1 MRQDLRSS
9 LYLLPS
15 FPKPFMEHIANR
27 TACGLA
33 IIWRNSFYYFKTPDD
48 LKFVGDTF
56 DTLASFRL
64 GRGLT
69 FDGIASTIEF
79 ALPNPSITNIL
90 EYEDTVKEKP
100 TLSIPSCATL
110 QRVLLKYVYGAYEK
124 DYSLTIP
131 AMICIEK
138 TYKHMVQL
146 MLINQKNDPHRNRD
160 DELLSVPDPDLWH
173 RVSVGYYSM
182 CNNPDEEISKQ
193 GLEGCQRH
201 VLISDV
207 TEIPDKNWI
216 ALLDTMVKKQAPV
229 SAGMSRINS
238 LSVIA
243 QLMVQLFPTM
253 TTREDNWKVLTE
265 ITKQVVI
272 IADENMQKRRA
283 AGTDSAIVFDLTVTI
298 VTHLCN
304 QLASPKFGGE
314 RRYCK
319 WASDSFLKVLEKNG
333 AADGTL
339 EQNALSPTN
348 AEDVDADEQS

>member
-1 MRQDLRSS
+1 MG
-9 LYLLPS
+9 
-15 FPKPFMEHIANR
+15 HIADR

-33 IIWRNSFYYFKTPDD
+33 IIWRNSFFFFKSPDD
-48 LKFVGDTF
+48 LKFVGDIF
-56 DTLASFRL
+56 DMLACFRL

-69 FDGIASTIEF
+69 FDGMASTIEF
-79 ALPNPSITNIL
+79 ALPDPSITNIL
-90 EYEDTVKEKP
+90 EYEDKLKEKP

-110 QRVLLKYVYGAYEK
+110 QRVLFKYVYGAYEK
-124 DYSLTIP
+124 DFTLTIP
-131 AMICIEK
+131 AMVCIEK

-146 MLINQKNDPHRNRD
+146 MLINKKNDPHRNRD
-160 DELLSVPDPDLWH
+160 DELPSVPDVDLWH
-173 RVSVGYYSM
+173 RLAVALYSM
-182 CNNPDEEISKQ
+182 CNNPNEGISKH

-201 VLISDV
+201 VFIPDV
-207 TEIPDKNWI
+207 TEIPDKRWI
-216 ALLDTMVKKQAPV
+216 SLLDTMISKQAPL

-272 IADENMQKRRA
+272 IADENMDKRRS
-283 AGTDSAIVFDLTVTI
+283 AGSDSAIVFDLTVTI
-298 VTHLCN
+298 VTHLSN

-333 AADGTL
+333 AAGGTTEHMTL
-339 EQNALSPTN
+339 TEGHSETSDSDYP
-348 AEDVDADEQS
+348 